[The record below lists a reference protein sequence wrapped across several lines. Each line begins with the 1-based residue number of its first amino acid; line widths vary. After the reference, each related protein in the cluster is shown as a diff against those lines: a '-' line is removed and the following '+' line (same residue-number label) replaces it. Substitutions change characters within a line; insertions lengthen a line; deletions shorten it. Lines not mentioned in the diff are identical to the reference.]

1 MDNRSIISKYKD
13 LHHEVLSDFWIKW
26 NPEKSKNFKSDVI
39 KFFYFEKEFDWNI
52 LLNALYVIDDT
63 EYAKKNYLKFKLSGP
78 TKILD
83 IGEQY
88 LRLYGILNAVYQQQL
103 AIINLIEIHKIPHK
117 SKIVNDLKKYKI
129 IELRNK
135 IGAHSTNYINNDS
148 KDFDVYEISRID
160 LENDKILLI
169 RNQDIDESYELESLL
184 SEFDYE
190 IQRIYSIILNKFLK
204 KKNITKYLTIL
215 DNIDFEK
222 DGGFMIGNIK
232 IFKPK

>member
-13 LHHEVLSDFWIKW
+13 LHNEVLSDFSIKW

-88 LRLYGILNAVYQQQL
+88 LRLYGILNAVY
-103 AIINLIEIHKIPHK
+103 
-117 SKIVNDLKKYKI
+117 
-129 IELRNK
+129 
-135 IGAHSTNYINNDS
+135 
-148 KDFDVYEISRID
+148 
-160 LENDKILLI
+160 
-169 RNQDIDESYELESLL
+169 
-184 SEFDYE
+184 
-190 IQRIYSIILNKFLK
+190 
-204 KKNITKYLTIL
+204 
-215 DNIDFEK
+215 
-222 DGGFMIGNIK
+222 
-232 IFKPK
+232 